1 MFIRGLKKKGQT
13 TLEYAI
19 LIGVVAAALIAMQ
32 VYLKRGYQGKIR
44 ASADDMGDQFSP
56 ELTTY
61 TFTTNTLTNSNEA
74 VASGATTTT
83 IANQFSNRYGNEQV
97 EDLGNETWW

>member
-1 MFIRGLKKKGQT
+1 MFIRKKKGQT

-32 VYLKRGYQGKIR
+32 VYLKRGYQGKLR

-61 TFTTNTLTNSNEA
+61 TFTTNSLTNSNEA
-74 VASGATTTT
+74 VGSGTTTTT
-83 IANQFSNRYGNEQV
+83 INNQFSNRYGNEEV
-97 EDLGNETWW
+97 DDLADETWW